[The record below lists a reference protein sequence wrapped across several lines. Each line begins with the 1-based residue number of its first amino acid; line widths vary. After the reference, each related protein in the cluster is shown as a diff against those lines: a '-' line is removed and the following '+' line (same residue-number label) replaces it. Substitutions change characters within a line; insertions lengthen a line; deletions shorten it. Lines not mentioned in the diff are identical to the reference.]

1 MNSILNYNERYI
13 KCYVFLMLGNFSHN
27 NVNSKIYFTI
37 SFKAFVFHI
46 SIVAR
51 PKTERLLC

>member
-27 NVNSKIYFTI
+27 NVNSKI
-37 SFKAFVFHI
+37 
-46 SIVAR
+46 
-51 PKTERLLC
+51 

>member
-1 MNSILNYNERYI
+1 
-13 KCYVFLMLGNFSHN
+13 MLGNFSHN

-51 PKTERLLC
+51 PKTERLLCWQNRHKEKCWLFYDP